1 MPGSGEGPRAGGE
14 GRGGRG
20 GSDEGGRGGRN
31 RTGVRSEGRTGVRWG
46 GMIER
51 VFDEGVMDERVF
63 DGVFDGGTGV
73 RWRRSWSNGCSMR
86 GGYPYPPPTHTQ
98 LPLSTRNCKEVQ
110 LSGTPACVWGGAI
123 GFLKFALV

>member
-1 MPGSGEGPRAGGE
+1 
-14 GRGGRG
+14 
-20 GSDEGGRGGRN
+20 
-31 RTGVRSEGRTGVRWG
+31 
-46 GMIER
+46 MIER

-110 LSGTPACVWGGAI
+110 LFDGVTPVWGAMRDFL
-123 GFLKFALV
+123 GFAFVWIVLSDGGLVGVCLGDCSDV